1 MSNTNGKM
9 ERQGN
14 LSRIGMT
21 AFDSNR
27 AILRDKNAFPPF
39 KVEVT
44 VPKSKHPMFKT

>member
-1 MSNTNGKM
+1 MSNTNRKM
-9 ERQGN
+9 ERQGK

-21 AFDSNR
+21 EFDSNR
-27 AILRDKNAFPPF
+27 AILRDKNVFPPF